1 MQQEIGKIKKPW
13 KTYPS
18 CTKRFNLKSVCTPT
32 KLEFYSDA
40 YTLIQEK
47 QLYNFV
53 KSFLFVILDFHHD
66 FEPNEFSK
74 AQRPQ
79 MYQHFSQFFKMQDER
94 NTKKMLVI
102 VSNRKC
108 YRGHSIITS
117 LLGGR
122 WVYTFF
128 VILRDGKLGGRVVR
142 D

>member
-1 MQQEIGKIKKPW
+1 MQQEIRKIKKPW
-13 KTYPS
+13 KTYPG
-18 CTKRFNLKSVCTPT
+18 CTKRFNLKSVCSPT

-79 MYQHFSQFFKMQDER
+79 MYQHFSQFFKMLDER
-94 NTKKMLVI
+94 IVLKNT
-102 VSNRKC
+102 SNSIQQKILTC
-108 YRGHSIITS
+108 YNYFT
-117 LLGGR
+117 LR
-122 WVYTFF
+122 WVYTIF
-128 VILRDGKLGGRVVR
+128 VILGHGKLGGRVVL